1 MVSSTCA
8 LCYSCSFLLL
18 VPTNC
23 ALFLLFAPRAL
34 SYSCSVAA
42 LCYLYSL
49 LLGHS
54 ATHDLYSFCSLLLVL
69 SAARALCSPGH
80 LCLEPLPCEVAVV
93 GRLQAAVIRDIL
105 AQSVPEVKLE

>member
-1 MVSSTCA
+1 MLSF
-8 LCYSCSFLLL
+8 CSLLL
-18 VPTNC
+18 VLSATL
-23 ALFLLFAPRAL
+23 ALLLL
-34 SYSCSVAA
+34 SATCT

-54 ATHDLYSFCSLLLVL
+54 ATHDLCSFCSLLLVL